1 MKALDINVPLIGSNS
16 YITKIATDLAKAN
29 AEGVY
34 SVADYVHTSPLPKTV
49 AFAKTYKDKYKIESE
64 FNAAMNYDAVSL
76 AIEAFTKAG
85 STDKNKV
92 REALAGIKDYVGV
105 ATTYTFDKNNVGGTG
120 STIVQLKN
128 NVLTVIESVKGR

>member
-1 MKALDINVPLIGSNS
+1 MTQFPW
-16 YITKIATDLAKAN
+16 
-29 AEGVY
+29 
-34 SVADYVHTSPLPKTV
+34 P
-49 AFAKTYKDKYKIESE
+49 
-64 FNAAMNYDAVSL
+64 
-76 AIEAFTKAG
+76 IEAFTKAG